1 MSNRLKNLRKEKLLT
16 QADLAKVLNTNQS
29 QYGKYE
35 NGKTNLSL
43 ENAQILSEYFG
54 VTLSYLLG
62 LDDDSGTD
70 GSRKMKLSK
79 LDPFEKTPNR
89 IGELINNS
97 DKSLKQISQEINI
110 NYETLSAYKRQL
122 RRPKKENAK
131 ILAEYF
137 GVTLPYLLGLDDDS
151 CINESKKMTP
161 FQSLVRDRGISL
173 KEISEATGIGY
184 STLGNYNQGSRSP
197 NAKNAQILSEYFGVS
212 IPYLLGYEENF
223 TANKP
228 NATISIELVKELS
241 FISEKKSKLLQE
253 YIELDKKERD
263 IIKQIKEI
271 VR

>member
-1 MSNRLKNLRKEKLLT
+1 
-16 QADLAKVLNTNQS
+16 
-29 QYGKYE
+29 
-35 NGKTNLSL
+35 
-43 ENAQILSEYFG
+43 
-54 VTLSYLLG
+54 
-62 LDDDSGTD
+62 
-70 GSRKMKLSK
+70 MKLSK

-89 IGELINNS
+89 IGELINSS
-97 DKSLKQISQEINI
+97 DKSLKQIGQEINI

-137 GVTLPYLLGLDDDS
+137 GVTLSYLLGLDDDS
-151 CINESKKMTP
+151 CIDESKKMTP

-184 STLGNYNQGSRSP
+184 STLGNYKQGSRSP
-197 NAKNAQILSEYFGVS
+197 NAKNAQLLSEYFEVS

-223 TANKP
+223 TDNKP

-253 YIELDKKERD
+253 YIELDKKEKD
-263 IIKQIKEI
+263 ILERIRSA
-271 VR
+271 VL

>member
-1 MSNRLKNLRKEKLLT
+1 MSNRLKKLRREKGLT

-54 VTLSYLLG
+54 VTLSSLLG
-62 LDDDSGTD
+62 LDDDSGAD
-70 GSRKMKLSK
+70 GSREMKLSK

-89 IGELINNS
+89 IGELINSS

-137 GVTLPYLLGLDDDS
+137 GVTIPYLLGLDDDS
-151 CINESKKMTP
+151 CIDGSKNMTP

-184 STLGNYNQGSRSP
+184 STVGNYNQGSRIP
-197 NAKNAQILSEYFGVS
+197 NARNAQLLSEYFGVS
-212 IPYLLGYEENF
+212 ISYLLGHEENS
-223 TANKP
+223 KP
-228 NATISIELVKELS
+228 NKTNARISIELVKDLYS
-241 FISEKKSKLLQE
+241 IHEKRSSLHQE
-253 YIELDKKERD
+253 YIELDKKEQD
-263 IIKQIKEI
+263 ILERIKEI

>member
-1 MSNRLKNLRKEKLLT
+1 MSNRLKKLRREEGLT

-54 VTLSYLLG
+54 VTLPYLLG

-89 IGELINNS
+89 IGELINSS
-97 DKSLKQISQEINI
+97 DKSLKQIGQEINI

-151 CINESKKMTP
+151 CIDGRKKMTP
-161 FQSLVRDRGISL
+161 FQSLVRDRGMSL

-184 STLGNYNQGSRSP
+184 STVGNYNQGSRIP
-197 NAKNAQILSEYFGVS
+197 NARNAQLLSEYFGVS
-212 IPYLLGYEENF
+212 IPYLLGYEENSM
-223 TANKP
+223 ANKS
-228 NATISIELVKELS
+228 NATISIELVKELYS
-241 FISEKKSKLLQE
+241 IREKRSSLYQE
-253 YIELDKKERD
+253 YIELDKKEQD
-263 IIKQIKEI
+263 ILERIKEI